1 MSRVKKRKK
10 IKARVRLVSK
20 KRKSKGTRRR
30 TRVVKNRRSRKPE
43 KKRETPSTKPKAPW
57 VDRTAPHPKY
67 IPVVG
72 DEDELEEWAEQWGV
86 SVNEAE
92 DMLEYLEESTN
103 IFDPPLNDY
112 GIPDDD
118 YMNELADTLGIDV
131 SDLYDMYYGYSPG
144 ES

>member
-1 MSRVKKRKK
+1 MAKRKRVKK
-10 IKARVRLVSK
+10 K
-20 KRKSKGTRRR
+20 KRKPTKRDWSYLTKGFKPAP
-30 TRVVKNRRSRKPE
+30 VKP
-43 KKRETPSTKPKAPW
+43 PPKERA
-57 VDRTAPHPKY
+57 KY

-112 GIPDDD
+112 GYPDDD